1 MAGTGSTDNGSFTIV
16 GNTLKSAAVFD
27 FEAKK
32 SYSVRVMTTDQ
43 GGLSFEQVF
52 AITVMDKADGP
63 SIFATAI
70 IPFVVNNTTLVTG
83 LSVVDPLAGAKRLT
97 TTLSVPDGNMTIGTK
112 TGLVFLAGDGLADA
126 TIKFTGTL
134 AQTNTALKS
143 LSYISALD
151 KLVATNV
158 TISTQRDNYTPSRVA
173 IRLAVAENRIV
184 KITEPAPSKKVSVLI
199 QGTSYNDTITVQ
211 PVGTSITNYTVTVN
225 GATTSWPGITGW
237 FIVYGLDGDDVID
250 LKASKVAVKVDGGIG
265 NDVILGGTV
274 ADVLFGADGA
284 DFIAG
289 GLGAD
294 TIDGGSGND
303 ILVDGS
309 ASVRTGVGKTLS
321 SILDGWALLT
331 SPVEKDYAAITSDIV
346 FTADKQSKDTLTG
359 GIGIDWFWSAT
370 AGAVADTID
379 KITSER
385 RRLL

>member
-1 MAGTGSTDNGSFTIV
+1 M
-16 GNTLKSAAVFD
+16 FD

-63 SIFATAI
+63 SILATAI

-97 TTLSVPDGNMTIGTK
+97 TTLSVPAGNMTIGTK
-112 TGLVFLAGDGLADA
+112 TGMVFLAGDGLADA

-151 KLVATNV
+151 KLVANNV
-158 TISTQRDNYTPSRVA
+158 TISTQRDNYPPSRVA

-250 LKASKVAVKVDGGIG
+250 LKASKVAVRVDGGGG
-265 NDVILGGTV
+265 NDVIIGGTV
-274 ADVLFGADGA
+274 ADVLFGSDGA

-294 TIDGGSGND
+294 SIDGGSGND

-309 ASVRTGVGKTLS
+309 APVRTVGKTLR
-321 SILDGWALLT
+321 SILDGWAT
-331 SPVEKDYAAITSDIV
+331 SPALPNYAAITSDTE
-346 FTADKQSKDTLTG
+346 FTADKQSKDILKGDTG
-359 GIGIDWFWSAT
+359 NDWFWSAVVQNP
-370 AGAVADTID
+370 GVVADILDSAT
-379 KITSER
+379 ER
-385 RRLL
+385 RRTS